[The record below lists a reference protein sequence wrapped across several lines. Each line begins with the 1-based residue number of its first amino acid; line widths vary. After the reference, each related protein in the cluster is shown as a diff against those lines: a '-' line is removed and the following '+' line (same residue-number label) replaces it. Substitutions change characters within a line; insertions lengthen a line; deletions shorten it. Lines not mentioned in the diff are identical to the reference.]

1 MQPVEVPAESDWARL
16 RDAQTATLA
25 LPNTGQAVII
35 DLGEAN
41 DIHPRNKQDV
51 GARLARHALH
61 NDYGMQEVYH
71 LSPMCKQVVRNNN
84 KLVVT
89 FDNVADGLQVHGRY
103 GYLCGFAVA
112 GEDGVYHYA
121 QALLTNKN
129 EVTVWC
135 DKVAVPVKVRYA
147 WADNPD
153 DANLYNSEGLAT
165 TPFEAEVVK

>member
-1 MQPVEVPAESDWARL
+1 
-16 RDAQTATLA
+16 
-25 LPNTGQAVII
+25 
-35 DLGEAN
+35 
-41 DIHPRNKQDV
+41 
-51 GARLARHALH
+51 
-61 NDYGMQEVYH
+61 MQEVYH
-71 LSPMCKQVVRNNN
+71 LSAMCKHVVRNNN

-89 FDNVADGLQVHGRY
+89 FDNVADGLQVYGRY

-135 DKVAVPVKVRYA
+135 DKVAIPVKVRYA

-165 TPFEAEVVK
+165 MPFEADVVK